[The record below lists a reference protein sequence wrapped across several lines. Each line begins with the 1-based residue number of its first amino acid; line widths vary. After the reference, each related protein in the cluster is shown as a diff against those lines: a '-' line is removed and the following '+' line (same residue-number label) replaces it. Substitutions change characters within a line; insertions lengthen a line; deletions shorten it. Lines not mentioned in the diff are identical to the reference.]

1 MDGKELQIHVRRVQ
15 RFADRLAD
23 MILTEYSPFSI
34 EYFKSP
40 EPVSYEE
47 ARGRQFNPIL
57 EGDSWGEAWDS
68 AWFRLVGE
76 IPDKWK
82 GKAVVAQLD
91 FSGEGLVFGPGGRI
105 LQGISNGSV
114 FKHDFNRDLVRLRD
128 ACPGREDIVLMVD
141 ATASSLFGVFTEP
154 DPPEKSERRYGWF
167 DARINRARLCVFDA
181 ELWHLWLDLRIVI
194 GFMKTLPETG
204 GRRGSLLS
212 CAGEAIDAY
221 GENPG
226 NAGLS
231 REILRRELGKPASA
245 SDLTAW
251 AVGHAHLDTAWL
263 WPVAKTVRKCGRTF
277 ASQLSL
283 LEKYPGYVFGASQ
296 PQQYQFVKERYPALY
311 GQVKRMVAAGRWEP
325 QGGMWV
331 ESDCN
336 IPSGESLVRQIL
348 HGKNFFRDEFGVE
361 VDNLWLPDAFGFTAA
376 LPQIMQRSGLK
387 YFMSQK
393 LSWNQVNEFPHH
405 TFLWRG
411 LDGSEVIAHFLPE
424 NNYNSMLGTDC
435 LVPAQAAFKE
445 KAFIGGFLSLFGV
458 GDGGGGPKEENIEL
472 GLRMKDLEGAPRVRF
487 APAREFFRGLDQYR
501 EKLPVWSGDLYL
513 ELHRGTFT
521 TQARVKKENRRL
533 ENKLRSLEMLLSG
546 LPLEEYPAA
555 EMDAIW
561 KNLLLNQFH
570 DIIPGS
576 SITKVYKTTHAEH
589 DQLLTRCDKLSA
601 VAAGKLF
608 KKDDNSVT
616 LFNSL
621 PETFNRP
628 IVMARKGEG
637 FDLVDEAGKTVPIQV
652 EKNRLLV
659 RASIPPYSFRTLKKI
674 PRGKA
679 ETQTKNGL
687 VLENDLV
694 RYEFDR
700 DAVLVAARD
709 KELDRDII
717 INEQKG
723 NLLSLYADFP
733 NDWDAW
739 DIDIFYE
746 NNRLENA
753 RGAILEK
760 IVAGPV
766 RQSLCLVLKIGRS
779 MIEQTISLTPD
790 SRRLDFETMVN
801 WREKHRML
809 RVGFRVNVR
818 TDRAAL
824 DTQYGY
830 IWRST
835 HRATP
840 WERARFEVPV
850 HRYADLSD
858 ADYGVALLN
867 DAKYGIRIHENLI
880 DLNLLRAPTY
890 PDPDADQGLHKF
902 TYSLYPHQGGLV
914 DSAVISEAAQLNQ
927 GVQIFEGWKAGTSDL
942 PWRVEGEGLSLEVVK
957 MAEKENCRILRIVET
972 FGRSSKGRLVIRDKN
987 SRLVETDLMEWMDGA
1002 AIECGQPVP
1011 LELKPFEIRT
1021 YKLYENG

>member
-1 MDGKELQIHVRRVQ
+1 MTQKELQIYIRRVQ
-15 RFADRLAD
+15 RFADRLGD
-23 MILTEYSPFSI
+23 MILADYTPFSV
-34 EYFKSP
+34 EYFMSP
-40 EPVSYEE
+40 QPVPYEE
-47 ARGRQFNPIL
+47 ALGRQYQPIL
-57 EGDSWGEAWDS
+57 EGENWGQAWDS

-76 IPDKWK
+76 IPDAWK

-91 FSGEGLVFGPGGRI
+91 FSGEGLVFGPEGRI

-114 FKHDFNRDLVRLRD
+114 FKHDFNRDLVRLHD
-128 ACPGREDIVLMVD
+128 TSPGREDVVLRVE

-154 DPPEKSERRYGWF
+154 DPPANSAQRYGYF
-167 DARINRARLCVFDA
+167 DARVNRARLCVFDT
-181 ELWHLWLDLRIVI
+181 ELWHLWLDLRIVN
-194 GFMKTLPETG
+194 GFIKTLPDTG
-204 GRRGSLLS
+204 DRRERLIR
-212 CAGEAIDAY
+212 CANEAIDAF
-221 GENPG
+221 GENRK
-226 NAGLS
+226 NASRS

-245 SDLTAW
+245 LDLTVW

-263 WPVAKTVRKCGRTF
+263 WPVAETVRKCGRTF

-283 LEKYPGYVFGASQ
+283 LERYPDYVFGASQ
-296 PQQYQFVKERYPALY
+296 PQQYKFVKERYPALY
-311 GQVKRMVAAGRWEP
+311 EKVKQMVAAGRWEL

-331 ESDCN
+331 EPDCN

-393 LSWNQVNEFPHH
+393 ISWNQVNEFPHH
-405 TFLWRG
+405 TFLWQG

-435 LVPAQAAFKE
+435 LVPAQTAFKE
-445 KAFIGGFLSLFGV
+445 KDFINGFLSLFGV

-487 APAREFFRGLDQYR
+487 APAREFFRELEQYR
-501 EKLPVWSGDLYL
+501 DKLPAWSGDLYL

-521 TQARVKKENRRL
+521 TQAQVKKSNRRL

-561 KNLLLNQFH
+561 KKLLLNQFH

-576 SITKVYKTTHAEH
+576 SITKVYEVTNAEH
-589 DQLLTRCDKLSA
+589 DHLQIRCDELSA
-601 VAAGKLF
+601 DCAGKLF
-608 KKDDNSVT
+608 KKDDDCIV
-616 LFNSL
+616 LFNCL
-621 PETFNRP
+621 PVTFNRP
-628 IVMARKGEG
+628 IVMAKKGKEFG
-637 FDLVDEAGKTVPIQV
+637 LVDEAGKPVPAQV
-652 EKNRLLV
+652 EKNRVLV
-659 RASIPPYSFRTLKKI
+659 RASIPPYSFLTLKKV
-674 PRGKA
+674 PMEKT
-679 ETQTKNGL
+679 ETQTRSGL

-694 RYEFDR
+694 RYEFDQN
-700 DAVLVAARD
+700 AQLVAARD

-717 INEQKG
+717 MPGQKG
-723 NLLSLYADFP
+723 NVLNLYADFP

-746 NNRLENA
+746 NNLLDTA
-753 RGAILEK
+753 RGVVMEK

-766 RQSLCLVLKIGRS
+766 RQCFCLILKIGQS
-779 MIEQTISLTPD
+779 VIEQTISLAPD
-790 SRRLDFETMVN
+790 SKRLDFETMVN
-801 WREKHRML
+801 WVEKHRML
-809 RVGFRVNVR
+809 RVGFWVNVR
-818 TDRAAL
+818 TDHATL

-830 IWRST
+830 IRRST
-835 HRATP
+835 HRSTS
-840 WERARFEVPV
+840 WERARFEIPV

-867 DAKYGIRIHENLI
+867 DAKYGMRIQDNLL
-880 DLNLLRAPTY
+880 DLNLLRATTY
-890 PDPDADQGLHKF
+890 PDPDADQGLHQF
-902 TYSLYPHQGGLV
+902 TYSLYPHRGELTG
-914 DSAVISEAAQLNQ
+914 SAVISEAAQLNQ
-927 GVQIFEGWKAGTSDL
+927 GVQVLEGWAAETKDL

-957 MAEKENCRILRIVET
+957 KAEKEDCRILRIVET
-972 FGRSSKGRLVIRDKN
+972 YGRKSKGRLVIRDKN
-987 SRLVETDLMEWMDGA
+987 SRLVETDLMEWTDGA
-1002 AIECGQPVP
+1002 EIECVQPVP

-1021 YKLYENG
+1021 YKLYEEG